1 MQQGHDQQAHGALTF
16 FEIGVPD
23 PDRAQTFYRELF
35 GWEFPQTGEDGQ
47 VWVRTP
53 TLRGGLHGKD
63 PETRIAMYFS
73 VDDIEA
79 AVQVVRRLGGTA
91 EDPRAE
97 EPGFGRFTACT
108 DDQGVRF
115 GLHQPARDPLT

>member
-1 MQQGHDQQAHGALTF
+1 MHGELTF

-23 PDRAQTFYRELF
+23 SARAQTFYGRLF
-35 GWEFPQTGEDGQ
+35 AWDFPPTGDRDQ

-53 TLRGGLHGKD
+53 TLRAGLHD
-63 PETRIAMYFS
+63 QDAECRIAVYFS

-79 AVQVVRRLGGTA
+79 AVRTVRELGGQA
-91 EDPRAE
+91 EDPRPE

-108 DDQGVRF
+108 DDQGVQF
-115 GLHQPARDPLT
+115 GLHQPPA

>member
-1 MQQGHDQQAHGALTF
+1 MHGELTF

-23 PDRAQTFYRELF
+23 GARAQTFFASLF
-35 GWEFPQTGEDGQ
+35 GWEFPPTGVDEQ

-53 TLRGGLHGKD
+53 NIRAGLHD
-63 PETRIAMYFS
+63 QDAESRIAMYFA

-79 AVQVVRRLGGTA
+79 AVRKVRELGGQA
-91 EDPRAE
+91 EDPRPE

-108 DDQGVRF
+108 DDQGVQF
-115 GLHQPARDPLT
+115 GLHQAAENTSVTPPS